1 MTTSSKK
8 NSKKNSPLVSLRN
21 FDPENEDFG
30 TEVGNTLARNK
41 KGASLTHGHLGD
53 VKVMTSEKV
62 GEGFEGKKYAG
73 KSVSR
78 QELYTDSDSAEDF
91 DGYNVDDSED
101 FDGSNNDDSEDF
113 YSENE
118 SSVDFDSEMTNSE
131 SENEYE
137 SENENKSDSD
147 TEIKI
152 DSNLSSRMRELEMDD
167 EKAFDLISKSRPAED
182 DQKSQHVRNQLV
194 KFDDYVDVRFKLQP
208 LLNSFN
214 RLPDQK
220 SLLKAKRRS
229 PEVGVALDEA
239 VDELEALMRDLLDLS
254 SSELAGDGIEVSKIS
269 NPKICDKTTKLQG
282 FWDEM
287 TRMDSALDPFARV
300 SLQKWHNKMALS
312 SDLKAKKT
320 LKMLNQDPYQ
330 QVQIALQDEERLVAR
345 TRVYRDLSNKRFGS
359 RLGAGMESPDG
370 RGESVDIFDDN
381 DFYQVLLKDWT
392 ASHGAL
398 SSTTATAMS
407 ALLLPSNNKKQH
419 RDNVDPRASKGR
431 KIRYDLHA
439 KLVNYM
445 VPQIEKGAWADS
457 KIDEFYA
464 SLLGQSIQN

>member
-1 MTTSSKK
+1 MTTSKK
-8 NSKKNSPLVSLRN
+8 ISKKNSPLVSLRN

-53 VKVMTSEKV
+53 VKVMIGEKV

-78 QELYTDSDSAEDF
+78 QEIYTESDSNSSSED
-91 DGYNVDDSED
+91 YDDSED
-101 FDGSNNDDSEDF
+101 FDFD
-113 YSENE
+113 SENE
-118 SSVDFDSEMTNSE
+118 NERENESLVDFDS
-131 SENEYE
+131 SEN
-137 SENENKSDSD
+137 DSD

-152 DSNLSSRMRELEMDD
+152 DSTLSSKMRELEMDD
-167 EKAFDLISKSRPAED
+167 EKAFDLIFKSRSAED
-182 DQKSQHVRNQLV
+182 DQKSQHVRNQFV

-214 RLPDQK
+214 RLPDRE

-239 VDELEALMRDLLDLS
+239 VGELEALMRDLLDLS
-254 SSELAGDGIEVSKIS
+254 ASELAGDGIEVSKLS
-269 NPKICDKTTKLQG
+269 NPKTCDKTTKLQG

-287 TRMDSALDPFARV
+287 TRMDSALDPFSRV

-345 TRVYRDLSNKRFGS
+345 TRIYRDLSNKRFGS
-359 RLGAGMESPDG
+359 RLGTETDNSGDG
-370 RGESVDIFDDN
+370 VDIFDDN

-407 ALLLPSNNKKQH
+407 AALLLPSNNKKKH

-445 VPQIEKGAWADS
+445 VPQIEKGAWSDS

-464 SLLGQSIQN
+464 SLLGQSIKN